1 MNATSSSHNNSKGC
15 FKDDI
20 IYIHL
25 SYQQFLSLWFQKDG
39 FRQFDLFWSHCWK
52 GTWKTYHIVWEP
64 SVILL
69 LNWAWWTY
77 SFSPSEFSSLVWIA
91 SSFFNIFYMIGSL
104 LGSIIYISSLDITG
118 FMKRM
123 FFRKLIIWTISLNL
137 KKLFCLKNLFLFQIL
152 NSFQT
157 HKIKILFKSTHFIHL
172 ISLAGVRVSYKY
184 SFNII
189 EITLLNI
196 IIFVSKHVLFTISA
210 WKSFERLTHCI
221 FHLKEGQICIL

>member
-1 MNATSSSHNNSKGC
+1 MHLNNKP
-15 FKDDI
+15 
-20 IYIHL
+20 
-25 SYQQFLSLWFQKDG
+25 FLSLWFQKDG

-91 SSFFNIFYMIGSL
+91 SSLFNIFYMIGSL
-104 LGSIIYISSLDITG
+104 LGSIIYTSSLDITG

-137 KKLFCLKNLFLFQIL
+137 KKLFRLKNLFLFQIL
-152 NSFQT
+152 NVPMDDVQETRHSYALRT
-157 HKIKILFKSTHFIHL
+157 RWLKRDDDYNDEGKSL
-172 ISLAGVRVSYKY
+172 LLY
-184 SFNII
+184 S
-189 EITLLNI
+189 
-196 IIFVSKHVLFTISA
+196 
-210 WKSFERLTHCI
+210 
-221 FHLKEGQICIL
+221 